1 MRLAGKK
8 ALITGAGSGI
18 GAASARLFA
27 AEGAQVY
34 AVDITDGRLAA
45 CHGEAEAI
53 SCFESDITEA
63 GAPEAIVSG
72 AVTAMGG
79 LDIVMNNAGLGHFA
93 LIEDTSDEIWQ
104 KVMDVNLNAPFKIC
118 QAATPHLKQSEAGR
132 IINVASVMAKK
143 ADMGLTAY
151 GASKAGITGMTRNL
165 ALELGRYGITV
176 NNILPGAI
184 VTGMTSESFQ
194 QENIADIWARKSPLK
209 RLGQPI
215 DIANGAL
222 FLASD
227 ESSFVTGH
235 DFHIDGGMLLK
246 Q

>member
-34 AVDITDGRLAA
+34 AVDIPDGRLAA

-132 IINVASVMAKK
+132 IINVA
-143 ADMGLTAY
+143 
-151 GASKAGITGMTRNL
+151 
-165 ALELGRYGITV
+165 
-176 NNILPGAI
+176 
-184 VTGMTSESFQ
+184 
-194 QENIADIWARKSPLK
+194 
-209 RLGQPI
+209 
-215 DIANGAL
+215 
-222 FLASD
+222 
-227 ESSFVTGH
+227 
-235 DFHIDGGMLLK
+235 
-246 Q
+246 